1 MKRKSRHSRRIP
13 RVIAVVSMQSNYGPS
28 VLRGVFAHIAAHGE
42 WGLEILRTASAFT
55 GDTVRQAIAHKIDG
69 FVIALNEDCPD
80 AFQALAASDIP
91 FVTVETY
98 SPVLAAGKREAR
110 HFRINNAG
118 IGHDAARNF
127 LRQGRY
133 SSFGFVHPRI
143 ARPWSEQR
151 AEGFG
156 RELALRGRALD
167 VFSGIPAN
175 DTVVRR
181 GELAKWV
188 RRLDKPAALLAADDA
203 TSLEVIQACQS
214 AKLKIPDEV
223 AVLGVDDEPIICE
236 SVLPMLSSIR
246 PAFASAGRQAAEALE
261 RLMRGRDAQASE
273 TSIVR
278 GRNEIVVRASTRPE
292 SISGMLVQRA
302 IAFIQANAR
311 NGIGVKDVQAHLGVS
326 RALMDL
332 RFREVRGESVLS
344 VITKARLKELKNALK
359 SSDEP
364 IGEITER
371 LGWTSPNYPK
381 NLFRKRFGC
390 SMLAWRKQSR
400 GAS

>member
-1 MKRKSRHSRRIP
+1 
-13 RVIAVVSMQSNYGPS
+13 MQSNYGPS
-28 VLRGVFAHIAAHGE
+28 VLRGIFAHIAAHGE
-42 WGLEILRTASAFT
+42 WGIEILRTASAFT
-55 GDTVRQAIAHKIDG
+55 GDTVRQAIAHKVDG
-69 FVIALNEDCPD
+69 FVVALNEECPD

-91 FVTVETY
+91 FVTIETY
-98 SPVLAAGKREAR
+98 SPALAARKCAAR
-110 HFRINNAG
+110 HFRINNAA
-118 IGHDAARNF
+118 IGRDAARNF

-133 SSFGFVHPRI
+133 SSFGFIHPQSV
-143 ARPWSEQR
+143 RPWSQQR

-156 RELALRGRALD
+156 RELALRGRILD
-167 VFSGIPAN
+167 TFSDIPAN
-175 DTVVRR
+175 GTVARR
-181 GELAKWV
+181 GELAKWI

-203 TSLEVIQACQS
+203 VALEVIQACQS

-236 SVLPMLSSIR
+236 SILPALSSVR

-261 RLMRGRDAQASE
+261 RLMCGLDAQTTE
-273 TSIVR
+273 TSVVR
-278 GRNEIVVRASTRPE
+278 GRNEIAVRASTRPE

-302 IAFIQANAR
+302 IAFIQANVR

-344 VITKARLKELKNALK
+344 VITEARLKELKNALK
-359 SSDEP
+359 SSNEP

-371 LGWTSPNYPK
+371 LGWSSPNYPK

-390 SMLAWRKQSR
+390 SMLAWRKRNRVTS
-400 GAS
+400 

>member
-1 MKRKSRHSRRIP
+1 MKGKSIHSRRIP

-28 VLRGVFAHIAAHGE
+28 VLRGIFTHIAAHGE
-42 WGLEILRTASAFT
+42 WGIEILRTANAFT
-55 GDTVRQAIAHKIDG
+55 GDTVRQAIAHKVDG
-69 FVIALNEDCPD
+69 FVIALNEECPD
-80 AFQALAASDIP
+80 AFKALAASDIP
-91 FVTVETY
+91 FVTIETY
-98 SPVLAAGKREAR
+98 SPALTARKCAAR
-110 HFRINNAG
+110 HFRINNAA
-118 IGHDAARNF
+118 IGRDAARDF

-133 SSFGFVHPRI
+133 SSFGFIHPRI
-143 ARPWSEQR
+143 TRPWSQQR
-151 AEGFG
+151 ADGFEH
-156 RELALRGRALD
+156 ELALRGRILD
-167 VFSGIPAN
+167 TFSDIPAN
-175 DTVVRR
+175 DAVVRR
-181 GELAKWV
+181 GELAKWI

-203 TSLEVIQACQS
+203 VALEVIQACQS

-236 SVLPMLSSIR
+236 SVLPTLSSVR
-246 PAFASAGRQAAEALE
+246 PAFAAAGRQAAEALE
-261 RLMRGRDAQASE
+261 RLMHGLDAQTSE

-302 IAFIQANAR
+302 IAFIQANVR

-344 VITKARLKELKNALK
+344 VITETRLKELKNALK

-390 SMLAWRKQSR
+390 SMLAYRKRSR
-400 GAS
+400 EIS